1 MKTLPPVAV
10 RLCGLCIV
18 GAIALLMFDPSTA
31 PAQTHV
37 PKGSPASESSTDPEA
52 EPGEVSEESGDKSRR
67 RILPRMGPQPLTEEQ
82 HEEAVRV
89 RKLAR
94 KFGTDPTA
102 IVGRLQLTSQYL
114 NLPQGGQGA
123 ATVFRLD
130 LPYRHNFVVRADVP
144 FLRWNIPDRPGVTS
158 ARGMSD
164 VSLTAGW
171 RAYNTPEYAIF
182 LGVQSTLP
190 TADENTLGL
199 GKYTVGPFIATGRFL
214 PRLDSL
220 LFGVFQHQSSV
231 GGNSSRQDVEVSRF
245 VAQLNTIWDERWWTL
260 VQSIWQIDWEQ
271 NAKSS
276 MTLEFEAGRNVV
288 GRLGAFVRPGVGI
301 WGRQLVGAYDWN
313 IEVGVRYMFGS
324 F

>member
-1 MKTLPPVAV
+1 MNTLPAV
-10 RLCGLCIV
+10 TIRLGGLCLLAAV
-18 GAIALLMFDPSTA
+18 GLLVLDVSAA
-31 PAQTHV
+31 PGQTSV
-37 PKGSPASESSTDPEA
+37 SEVSPTSGSSASP
-52 EPGEVSEESGDKSRR
+52 EPGEASEEPDVKSRR
-67 RILPRMGPQPLTEEQ
+67 RVFPRVGPQPLTEEQ

-102 IVGRLQLTSQYL
+102 IVGRVQLTSQYL
-114 NLPQGGQGA
+114 NLPQGGQGV
-123 ATVFRLD
+123 ATVFRTD

-144 FLRWNIPDRPGVTS
+144 FLRWNIPDRPGATS

-164 VSLTAGW
+164 VAVTAGW

-182 LGVQSTLP
+182 LGVQSTYP
-190 TADENTLGL
+190 TADQNTLGL
-199 GKYTVGPFIATGRFL
+199 GKYTLGPFLATGRFL
-214 PRLDSL
+214 PHLDSL

-231 GGNSSRQDVEVSRF
+231 GGDATRQSVEVSRF
-245 VAQLNTIWDERWWTL
+245 VAQLNTIWDDRLWTL

-276 MTLEFEAGRNVV
+276 MTLEFEVGRNVV

-313 IEVGVRYMFGS
+313 IEVGIRYMFGS